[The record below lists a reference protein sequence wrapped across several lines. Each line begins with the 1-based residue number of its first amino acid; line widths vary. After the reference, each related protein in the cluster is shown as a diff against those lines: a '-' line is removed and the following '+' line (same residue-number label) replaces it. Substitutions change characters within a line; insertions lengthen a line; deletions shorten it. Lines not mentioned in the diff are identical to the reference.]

1 MSGSCSTK
9 NDREKP
15 VDTNFE
21 SFVAQFKTQQPV
33 SLAAFFY
40 QAELH
45 LITQLKDY
53 LGVEQ
58 STERSFFS
66 LIEEARKIHNADTN
80 KHFWNALTAFN
91 QVNFNPSKHNTL
103 PWLRYVNIIESLQ
116 GYAGSQLFASKS
128 IKIKRQHRLFFA
140 YMLTWEHLR
149 YIAGNDDDYSPS
161 SEVLASYSNAH
172 SEDDHQHDENC
183 QHDTCSVD

>member
-1 MSGSCSTK
+1 M
-9 NDREKP
+9 EA
-15 VDTNFE
+15 NFE
-21 SFVAQFKTQQPV
+21 HFVKQFKSEQSV

-53 LGVEQ
+53 LKIQQ
-58 STERSFFS
+58 SQDRSFFS
-66 LIEEARKIHNADTN
+66 LIEEAKKTNNVDTN
-80 KHFWNALTAFN
+80 KHFWNALLAFN
-91 QVNFNPSKHNTL
+91 KVTFNPSNKNAL

-116 GYAGSQLFASKS
+116 GYNGSQLFEAKN
-128 IKIKRQHRLFFA
+128 INAKRQHRLYFA

-161 SEVLASYSNAH
+161 SEILGCYSEAH
-172 SEDDHQHDENC
+172 SEDDHEHSEACCNDSG
-183 QHDTCSVD
+183 CSTHKH